1 MNPENIHDALN
12 LLPDDL
18 IAEADALRQKD
29 KKTIPWKRLIPM
41 AACFALILG
50 ALYVAVPFL
59 RPKGSMDAAPE
70 AAAPMEMM
78 QDAMSQAEAGGMTPT
93 FAEPE
98 APAEAAPE
106 EAPDSNGTP
115 LAPESDVKEETA
127 ASGTG
132 IIPVTATV
140 YCIGAEEPGEM
151 KITVISTWK
160 EWNAFLEDTPR
171 LTEEGGFENS
181 YEEAYFE
188 ENQLISVITT
198 AASSSVR
205 YDIRGIVR
213 NGAGIWE
220 LAGIRNSPAV
230 QTDDMV
236 QQMILVELPR
246 MVEPEDIVV
255 LVTVDME

>member
-18 IAEADALRQKD
+18 IAEADALRQKTG
-29 KKTIPWKRLIPM
+29 KTIPWKRLIPM
-41 AACFALILG
+41 AACFVLVLG
-50 ALYVAVPFL
+50 ALYVMLPSLAT
-59 RPKGSMDAAPE
+59 KDAAPE
-70 AAAPMEMM
+70 AEAPMEMM

-115 LAPESDVKEETA
+115 LAPESDVKEETT

-205 YDIRGIVR
+205 YTGM
-213 NGAGIWE
+213 
-220 LAGIRNSPAV
+220 SS
-230 QTDDMV
+230 
-236 QQMILVELPR
+236 
-246 MVEPEDIVV
+246 
-255 LVTVDME
+255 